1 MMIPGEKSGVARV
14 EAFGERKEVWLG
26 GWGVIRYREVGEGAP
41 VVFLHGLLVNG
52 DLWRE
57 VVPVLSGRYRCIV
70 PDLPLGSHAVP
81 MNAGAELS
89 PPGLARLVG
98 EFMDALDLRGVTLVG
113 NDTGGAICQ
122 LVVAWH
128 PERLARLVL
137 TNCDAFENFL
147 PPLLRPFQYG
157 ARLPGFAFVVAQLLR
172 LSLVRSFFIA
182 TVSHRRVEPA
192 VADSYFSPVIRDPG
206 VRRDVTK
213 VLRGISNRY
222 TLEAAEF
229 FPGFHKPVLLVWG
242 EDDFFFPFRFAER
255 LRGEF
260 PDARLEQ
267 VSGSRAFVPE
277 DRPELL
283 AGLIGSFLGTRS
295 GVG

>member
-1 MMIPGEKSGVARV
+1 MMVSGEKSGVART
-14 EAFGERKEVWLG
+14 EAPGKKKEIRLG

-41 VVFLHGLLVNG
+41 VVFVHGLLVNG

-57 VVPVLSGRYRCIV
+57 VVPVLSGRCIV

-81 MNAGAELS
+81 MDPGADLS

-98 EFMDALDLRGVTLVG
+98 EFLGALDLRDVTLVG

-122 LVVAWH
+122 LVVARH
-128 PERLARLVL
+128 PECVTRLVL

-157 ARLPGFAFVVAQLLR
+157 ARLPGFAFAVAQLLR
-172 LSLVRSFFIA
+172 VAPLRRLFIA
-182 TVSHRRVEPA
+182 SVARQTPEPA
-192 VADSYFSPVIRDPG
+192 VLDSYFSPIIRDPG

-222 TLEAAEF
+222 TLEAARS
-229 FPGFHKPVLLVWG
+229 FPGFHRPVLLVWG
-242 EDDFFFPFRFAER
+242 EDDFLFPLRFAER
-255 LRGEF
+255 LRRAF
-260 PDARLEQ
+260 PDARLER
-267 VSGSRAFVPE
+267 VAGSRAFVPE
-277 DRPELL
+277 DKPDRL
-283 AGLIGSFLGTRS
+283 AGLIGTFLRS
-295 GVG
+295 GGG